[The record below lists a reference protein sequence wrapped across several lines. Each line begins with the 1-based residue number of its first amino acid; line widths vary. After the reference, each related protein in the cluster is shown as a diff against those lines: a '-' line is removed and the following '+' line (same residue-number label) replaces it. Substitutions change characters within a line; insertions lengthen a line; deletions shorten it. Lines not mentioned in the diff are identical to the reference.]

1 MTDPYTQLG
10 EELLLAARR
19 QEDTDCAASGV
30 RAWFLRRSRRLHA
43 TALAVALVLAG
54 GTLALAASGLLSGSP
69 VPEPQGRPS
78 PDAGTGV
85 PVAGGSRLL
94 ALRAADPEGGLP
106 WGMRLVRTTR
116 GELCVQIGR
125 IDEGQ
130 LGQLGLDGAFHDDGR
145 FHPLSA
151 DTLPNYTDGYANL
164 TCLLPGEVMLGY
176 APTQDRNAEWG
187 VDPGAKTARQLRAI
201 SWGLLGPHA
210 VSVTYRTA
218 TGTQTRPV
226 SPGTG
231 AYMIVLP
238 LRRLA
243 RRVTIGGF
251 QTGTIVG
258 HEVGLDPHGVEG
270 PGAVSG
276 IVYRFG
282 SLVCSVGT
290 LAPATKRCPAPP
302 PPPRS
307 SFLPTRSLH
316 EPVRVTAVAQS
327 HESCSAAF
335 LLDPCYRAEVEFKA
349 PYAVTS
355 AGSEYL
361 VVVGSTC
368 HNATPSSWPIIH
380 NLTRGATVRTLS
392 LGLFNCVSTDEFEV
406 LYLDHA
412 PGGLSGAPHESVA
425 LGTAF
430 LGKPLPPGA
439 VPLVLRTVRARVART
454 RGARPDPARRGLR

>member
-19 QEDTDCAASGV
+19 QEDADHAASGV

-43 TALAVALVLAG
+43 TAMAVVLVLAG
-54 GTLALAASGLLSGSP
+54 GAVALAASGLLSGSP
-69 VPEPQGRPS
+69 VPEPQGPPS

-94 ALRAADPEGGLP
+94 ALRAADPEGGPP

-125 IDEGQ
+125 VDEGQ

-145 FHPLSA
+145 FHPLSP
-151 DTLPNYTDGYANL
+151 DTLPNYTDGYADL

-251 QTGTIVG
+251 QSGSIVG
-258 HEVGLDPHGVEG
+258 HEVGLDPRGVEG
-270 PGAVSG
+270 VGAVSR

-282 SLVCSVGT
+282 SLVCSVGS

-302 PPPRS
+302 PPRRAY
-307 SFLPTRSLH
+307 LPTRSLH
-316 EPVRVTAVAQS
+316 EPVHVTAVAQS
-327 HESCSAAF
+327 RESCSAAF

-361 VVVGSTC
+361 VAVESTC

-380 NLTRGATVRTLS
+380 NLTRGETVRTLS

-406 LYLDHA
+406 LYLDQA
-412 PGGLSGAPHESVA
+412 AGGLSGAPHESVA

-439 VPLVLRTVRARVART
+439 VPLVLRALRTRVARA
-454 RGARPDPARRGLR
+454 RGAGPERARRGSR